1 MMLKVMFFV
10 HRRPDL
16 SHDEFRRHSRDVYA
30 QLVSRLPG
38 LRRHVLNFTVSDPNG
53 PVPICDAVA
62 ELWFDDPEAFHDAL
76 ASPEGS
82 EVVADQPNFLEA
94 PRTQMI
100 MVEEV
105 TVV

>member
-1 MMLKVMFFV
+1 MLKVMFFV
-10 HRRPDL
+10 HKRPDL
-16 SHDEFRRHSRDVYA
+16 DREEFRRHSREIHA
-30 QLVSRLPG
+30 QLVARLPG
-38 LRRHVLNFTVSDPNG
+38 LRRHVLNFTVSDPGG
-53 PVPICDAVA
+53 PLPFCDGVA

-82 EVVADQPNFLEA
+82 QFLADQPNFLDA

-100 MVEEV
+100 MVEEL